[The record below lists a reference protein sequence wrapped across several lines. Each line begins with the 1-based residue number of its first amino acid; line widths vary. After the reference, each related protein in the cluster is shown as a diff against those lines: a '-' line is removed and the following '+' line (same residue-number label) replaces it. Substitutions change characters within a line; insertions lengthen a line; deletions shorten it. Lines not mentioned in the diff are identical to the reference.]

1 MKKTIGIFAHVDA
14 GKTTFS
20 EQLLYHTKIIR
31 KLGRVD
37 NKDSFLDSHFIERE
51 RGITIY
57 SDMAR
62 FNYGDNEYFLI
73 DTPGHIDFS
82 SEMERAI
89 SILDYGILIISAVEG
104 IQGHT
109 ETLWKLLRENNIPTF
124 IFINKIDREGA
135 DKESVLNEIK
145 KNFSSDVFMLDGNL
159 DELSNELI
167 EFISERDEDILE
179 DYMNEEIDYSK
190 CITSLSKSIKYEEAF
205 IAMYGAA
212 LLDKGITEFIDVFD
226 KLTFTEYKEDD
237 VLRARV
243 HKVRYDKDNN
253 RVSFIK
259 IISGS
264 IKVKDIIEYEVNGE
278 IISEKINALRL
289 YNGEKFE
296 VIDKA
301 KDGEICGVIGLS
313 KIKSGDVIGDVEKS
327 KISLVPTLS
336 SKVIFDSKLS
346 PKDVLKYFR
355 ILEDE
360 DGTLNVTWNEESSE
374 ITINIMGEIQLE
386 VLREIFNERFKV
398 NIEFG
403 DPKILYKET
412 IRGKAYGYGHFE
424 PLRHYAEVHLKLE
437 ELPKGSGI
445 KFESTCHTDNL
456 QIGQMNLVK
465 THIFEK
471 EHKGILTGSPIT
483 DMKITLTNGRAHLKH
498 TEGGDFREATKRS
511 LRQGLEY
518 ADNILLEP
526 YYRFN
531 LQGDINL
538 MGRFISDIQKMK
550 GEFNDPILTEEKVTI
565 TGIGPVETFRKYP
578 LELQAI
584 SKGKAR
590 ISLVFEGYLPCHNT
604 EEVIDKIGYDR
615 NKDPEYTSSSIF
627 CAKGVGYE
635 VKANE
640 AKENMH
646 AEIIE

>member
-253 RVSFIK
+253 RVAFIK

-336 SKVIFDSKLS
+336 SKVIFDSKLN

-498 TEGGDFREATKRS
+498 TEGGDFREATKRA